1 MKNMKNLLIASALG
15 LMAAG
20 SHAASIVSGT
30 EQTKS
35 VDVVFANPQT
45 LKADF
50 VATEGLSA
58 GHYENNDAIAKLT
71 VTSSDGKTPFAVTG
85 DYNAESYNSGSG
97 KWQAIGKN
105 GNKIKVTFGGVKARA
120 SGSFQADG
128 FTWWEYNAGDLITV
142 NLDGKQDVAADTYP
156 ITLHVAEYSE

>member
-50 VATEGLSA
+50 VAIEGLSA
-58 GHYENNDAIAKLT
+58 GHYANNDTIAKLT

-85 DYNAESYNSGSG
+85 DYNAESYNSDSG

-105 GNKIKVTFGGVKARA
+105 GHKINVIFGGIDTVAN
-120 SGSFQADG
+120 GSFQADG
-128 FTWWEYNAGDLITV
+128 FTWWEYEAGDIIKV
-142 NLDGKQDVAADTYP
+142 FLDGEQDVAADTYP